1 MVRPAGP
8 NLLDGQQATNPTMN
22 STKNRSENMTNILT
36 ETPPLRAVMPR
47 GNLNIKKI
55 LVAVDL
61 SPQSEKT
68 VSFAVSLAKP
78 LGAYINLIHV
88 CSPEES
94 GEVTEKKDNRFE
106 EPMLASEERLE
117 NLAREIRRTYP
128 NCSAHLC
135 VGDAADKV
143 ALMADILRVDL
154 ILVGSH
160 HPKLLGRLLGLDQT
174 ERIMHQAP
182 CPVLAYSPS
191 TSRS

>member
-1 MVRPAGP
+1 MTKTLTEAPA
-8 NLLDGQQATNPTMN
+8 QQA
-22 STKNRSENMTNILT
+22 MTPGCN
-36 ETPPLRAVMPR
+36 V
-47 GNLNIKKI
+47 NVKKI
-55 LVAVDL
+55 LVAIDL

-78 LGAYINLIHV
+78 LGAYISLVHV
-88 CSPEES
+88 CSPEE
-94 GEVTEKKDNRFE
+94 GAEVTDKKDNRFE
-106 EPMLASEERLE
+106 EPMFVSQEKLE
-117 NLAREIRRTYP
+117 NLAREVRRTYP

-135 VGDAADKV
+135 IGDAADKI

-160 HPKLLGRLLGLDQT
+160 HPNVLGRLLGLDQT

-182 CPVLAYSPS
+182 CPVLAYSSS

>member
-1 MVRPAGP
+1 
-8 NLLDGQQATNPTMN
+8 
-22 STKNRSENMTNILT
+22 MTNTLA
-36 ETPPLRAVMPR
+36 EAPAPQMMPPSC
-47 GNLNIKKI
+47 NLNVKKI

-78 LGAYINLIHV
+78 LGAYISLVHV
-88 CSPEES
+88 CSPKES
-94 GEVTEKKDNRFE
+94 AEVTGKKDKQCD
-106 EPMLASEERLE
+106 EPMFVSQEKLE
-117 NLAREIRRTYP
+117 DLAREVRRTYP

-135 VGDAADKV
+135 VGDAADKI
-143 ALMADILRVDL
+143 ALMADMLRVDL

-160 HPKLLGRLLGLDQT
+160 HPNVLSRLLGLGQT

-182 CPVLAYSPS
+182 CPVLAYSSS